1 MIFCGGLD
9 AKGNGVLDTPR
20 LILRA
25 FREED
30 SPALFAIY
38 SEKRRTRFLRGFR

>member
-1 MIFCGGLD
+1 MIFCGGLA

-30 SPALFAIY
+30 GPALFAIY
-38 SEKRRTRFLRGFR
+38 IEKRRTCFLRGFR

>member
-1 MIFCGGLD
+1 MIFCGGLA

-25 FREED
+25 FREE
-30 SPALFAIY
+30 
-38 SEKRRTRFLRGFR
+38 G